1 MKLLETYETEVGK
14 RGDYLEIRQTDQMSE
29 VFSVLL
35 SPYQARLVA
44 QELLRLA
51 DEMEGGADVSA

>member
-14 RGDYLEIRQTDQMSE
+14 RGDYLEIRQTDQMWE
-29 VFSVLL
+29 VFAVLL

-51 DEMEGGADVSA
+51 DEVEGGADVSA

>member
-14 RGDYLEIRQTDQMSE
+14 RGDYLEIRQTDQMRE
-29 VFSVLL
+29 VFAVLL

-51 DEMEGGADVSA
+51 DEVEGGADVSA